1 MPTTQPEHRSILA
14 VDIVGFSSHER
25 VDPTR
30 LHLRQRLRR
39 TVDSE
44 LARILEGAS
53 YDSNDTGDGW
63 VYAIDP
69 AVPKPRLLDPLIPR
83 LAARL
88 ERHNQPRPASEQI
101 RLRVVLHAG
110 EVLRDPAPLLGQ
122 PVIHAFRLLD
132 APALKACALATTRPL
147 VLIVSAS
154 IYEGI
159 VKQRYVRLDPATFFP
174 VIARVKETNDRAWVH
189 VPGDPEAP
197 LRASVV
203 ATPAQLARLEQPAV
217 PNELPSPPAG
227 FVARRHEL
235 TQISRILDGEGD
247 SRAPPIITIVGMGGV
262 GKSALAVHAA
272 HQLAGRFTDGLLY
285 LDLHGAS
292 PRMRPLTPLA
302 ALQHLLRS
310 LGLSEPELPA
320 TLESAAARH
329 RSLTAGRRILIVLDN
344 AHHTDQ
350 VRSLLPGSST
360 SAVLITSRRMLSD
373 LEGTVHLQLDV
384 LTVED
389 SIQLLRNL
397 AGSTRI
403 DEDLEAAGEIA
414 RLCGHLPLALWIVA
428 ARLRDRPTWT
438 PRKLAARLRE
448 EHQRLDQLQVG
459 DQAVQA
465 SLEISYHDLRTSAPV
480 GSDGGIDL
488 ARAFALLGLMDGPD
502 FGVPA
507 AAALLATSQQDAEAA
522 LERLVDE
529 HLLDNPQPDRYRLHD
544 LLRLLARE
552 HALEELSELE
562 QDAGHVRLLAFY
574 TRWVEA
580 ADRLLR
586 AGGRGADRGHR
597 PVVAPPAVD
606 QPPFRNRGE
615 ALAWLETERVNVVA
629 MVTRAASTPGLA
641 HETVGRLA
649 EALSAFL
656 RLHSYLEDGEQ
667 VGQAIL
673 QMALAHGDRR
683 LEAQAHNHLGLIARH
698 RYRLEEAV
706 TALER
711 SLELSRLVGD
721 RRGEERALS
730 NLGITYQDQGR
741 YDAARGCLLASLA
754 ICREL
759 GDWLGEGLTL
769 GNLGVL
775 FWLTGQDGEALS
787 CHTRSLAICQEFGDR
802 HGESTALNGIGQVL
816 ARQRQYQEAIAC
828 YQKDLAICEEL
839 GDQRGAGQTLH
850 HLGDA
855 ERDRR
860 QYHAA
865 IRYYLQ
871 SLSRHREVGD
881 LRGEAL
887 ALHCLGDALHALG
900 RIRQAVASWQDALAI
915 YQQLHAPEAAE
926 VRVLIERATTHT
938 PTSPSGDQRGDGPG
952 DVALGS

>member
-14 VDIVGFSSHER
+14 VDIVGFSSLER

-39 TVDSE
+39 IVDSE

-69 AVPKPRLLDPLIPR
+69 AVPKPRLLDPLVPR

-88 ERHNQPRPASEQI
+88 ERHNQSRGASEQI

-147 VLIVSAS
+147 VLIVSWT

-174 VIARVKETNDRAWVH
+174 VVVRVKETHDRAWVH
-189 VPGDPEAP
+189 VPGDPDAP
-197 LRASVV
+197 VRASVV
-203 ATPAQLARLEQPAV
+203 ATPEQVARLGQTAP
-217 PNELPSPPAG
+217 PNELPSPPVG
-227 FVARRHEL
+227 FVGRHHEL
-235 TQISRILDGEGD
+235 TQIGGMLGNEND

-262 GKSALAVHAA
+262 GKSALAVYTG
-272 HQLAGRFTDGLLY
+272 HQLASRFPDGLFY
-285 LDLHGAS
+285 VDLQGAS
-292 PRMRPLTPLA
+292 PRLRPLTPLA

-310 LGLSEPELPA
+310 LGLSEPELPV
-320 TLESAAARH
+320 TLESAAARY
-329 RSLTAGRRILIVLDN
+329 RALTATKQVLIVLDN
-344 AHHTDQ
+344 AHGTDQ
-350 VRSLLPGSST
+350 VRRLLPGSPS

-373 LEGTVHLQLDV
+373 LEGTVHLRLDV
-384 LTVED
+384 LAAED
-389 SIQLLRNL
+389 SIQLLRTL

-403 DEDLEAAGEIA
+403 DEDLEAAAEITH
-414 RLCGHLPLALWIVA
+414 LCGHLPLALWIMA

-459 DQAVQA
+459 DQAVRA
-465 SLEISYHDLRTSAPV
+465 SLEVSYQDLRASAPV

-507 AAALLATSQQDAEAA
+507 ASALLATSRQNAEVA

-529 HLLDNPQPDRYRLHD
+529 HLLDNPPPDRYRLHD

-552 HALEELSELE
+552 HALEDLSELE
-562 QDAGHVRLLAFY
+562 QDAALDRLLAFY

-580 ADRLLR
+580 GDRLLR

-606 QPPFRNRGE
+606 QPPFRKRGE
-615 ALAWLETERVNVVA
+615 ALAWLETERVNAVA
-629 MVTRAASTPGLA
+629 MVARAASTPGLA
-641 HETVGRLA
+641 RETVSRLA
-649 EALSAFL
+649 EALAAFL

-667 VGQAIL
+667 VGQAVL

-711 SLELSRLVGD
+711 SLELYRLMGD
-721 RRGEERALS
+721 LRGEERALS
-730 NLGITYQDQGR
+730 NLGITYQDQRR
-741 YDAARGCLLASLA
+741 YDAARRCLLASLA

-759 GDWLGEGLTL
+759 GDRLGEGLTL

-775 FWLTGQDGEALS
+775 FRLTGQDGEALS

-816 ARQRQYQEAIAC
+816 ARQRRYQEAIAC
-828 YQKDLAICEEL
+828 YQQDLAICEEL

-860 QYHAA
+860 QYHTA

-871 SLSRHREVGD
+871 SLSLHREVDD
-881 LRGEAL
+881 LRGQAQ

-900 RIRQAVASWQDALAI
+900 RIQEAAASWQDALAI

-926 VRVLIERATTHT
+926 VQTLIDRATTHT
-938 PTSPSGDQRGDGPG
+938 PRKPNGDQRDDGPG